1 MNQRVERKITYL
13 RRNLRTPAS
22 RPAPK
27 TSIPQVVGSG
37 TAAGGRM
44 SPGAFIG
51 WSRGPRWP
59 STLGAIG
66 SRLAAKAEALA
77 KMMAAKIAI
86 RAKRGNVFLFISD
99 PGLIPDQAYPNRVQ
113 FRDWGKFGGQSQS
126 FLYGFCKQFRD
137 ETVGE
142 RKRLACGLSCP
153 RDCQLWR
160 RWHLVVLTSDR

>member
-1 MNQRVERKITYL
+1 
-13 RRNLRTPAS
+13 
-22 RPAPK
+22 
-27 TSIPQVVGSG
+27 
-37 TAAGGRM
+37 
-44 SPGAFIG
+44 
-51 WSRGPRWP
+51 
-59 STLGAIG
+59 
-66 SRLAAKAEALA
+66 
-77 KMMAAKIAI
+77 MAAKIAI